1 MLNDIGFDE
10 ALDFVRKNIS
20 SMARE
25 TVSVKKAVGR
35 VAACDVY
42 AKVDS
47 PSLDASL
54 KDGYAVFS
62 ADLDN
67 ASSNSPVR
75 LRVKGSLAAG
85 DAPGFAVGPGLAV
98 RILSGAPIPEGADAV
113 VAEEFTD
120 RGSPDLSVF
129 APAQK
134 GRNILEKGADVHKGE
149 KIADAGCVLF
159 PQIIGLMVAAG
170 IFKLPVYCRP
180 KIGLLATGSEILLP
194 GKPFES
200 GRLYAS
206 NVALQQAWLCDGGF
220 DVQMRVSGDT
230 EKQMADEIRE
240 LISKVD
246 VLITSGGAWK
256 GDRDLVVRVLE
267 SLGCEMIFHRVRMG
281 PGKAAGMGIL
291 DGKPVFCLPG
301 GPASNEIAFLFLAYP
316 AVRKMA
322 GMDFSPYLSFYGKLE
337 KTVGG
342 QKDWTQF
349 VQCDIEIKGDKILL
363 HPKKLKSRMAA
374 MAKTPAVVIIAEGEE
389 EIGKGSQ
396 VEFVCFDPS
405 LFMHPCLAKRK
416 NI

>member
-10 ALDFVRKNIS
+10 ALDLVRQNIS
-20 SMARE
+20 PMARE
-25 TVSVKKAVGR
+25 TVPVEMAVGR
-35 VAACDVY
+35 VAACEVH

-67 ASSNSPVR
+67 ANPGSPVC
-75 LRVKGSLAAG
+75 LKLAGHLAAG
-85 DAPGFAVGPGLAV
+85 DAPGHPVKPGHAV
-98 RILSGAPIPEGADAV
+98 RILSGAPIPAGSDAV

-120 RGSPDLSVF
+120 RGSPVIKVF
-129 APAQK
+129 APLQK
-134 GRNILEKGADVHKGE
+134 GRNILEKGSDVHNGE
-149 KIADAGCVLF
+149 KIADAGCVLS
-159 PQIIGLMVAAG
+159 PQMIGLMAAAG
-170 IFKLPVYCRP
+170 IFELPVYRRP
-180 KIGLLATGSEILLP
+180 CIGLLATGSEILLP

-200 GRLYAS
+200 GKLYAS

-230 EKQMADEIRE
+230 EEQMAEEIHGLSRH
-240 LISKVD
+240 VD
-246 VLITSGGAWK
+246 VLLTSGGAWK

-316 AVRKMA
+316 AIRKMA
-322 GMDFSPYLSFYGKLE
+322 GLGFSPYLHLYGRLE
-337 KTVGG
+337 KTVSG

-349 VQCDIEIKGDKILL
+349 VQCDIEIHEHKILL

-374 MAKTPAVVIIAEGEE
+374 MAKTPAVVIIPEGEE
-389 EIGKGSQ
+389 EIAGGSQ
-396 VEFVCFDPS
+396 AGFVCFDLS
-405 LFMHPCLAKRK
+405 VFMHQALMLS
-416 NI
+416 